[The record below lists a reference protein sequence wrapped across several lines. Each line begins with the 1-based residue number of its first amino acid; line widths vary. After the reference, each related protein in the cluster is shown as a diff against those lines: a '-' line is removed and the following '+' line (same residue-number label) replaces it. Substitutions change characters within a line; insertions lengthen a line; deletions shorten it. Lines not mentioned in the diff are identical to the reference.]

1 MKTVLVRHAT
11 NMQTQT
17 KLTLR
22 LNSALIEQ
30 AKAYGKTRGKSLS
43 QLVSDFFV
51 ALEREDGPA
60 SLPPLVASL
69 KGAARGVELDEDD
82 YRQHLVRKHLG

>member
-1 MKTVLVRHAT
+1 
-11 NMQTQT
+11 MQTQT

-22 LNSALIEQ
+22 LDSGLIEQ
-30 AKAYGKTRGKSLS
+30 AKRYGKAHGKSLS
-43 QLVSDFFV
+43 QLVADFFT
-51 ALEREDGPA
+51 ALEAEDQDAP

-69 KGAARGVELDEDD
+69 KGVARGIELDEDD

>member
-1 MKTVLVRHAT
+1 
-11 NMQTQT
+11 MQTQT

-60 SLPPLVASL
+60 LLPPLVASL

-82 YRQHLVRKHLG
+82 YRQHLAKKHLG